1 MRRGPRGARTG
12 SGRRLCWGGGGA
24 SRAPARLPH
33 SGTGSPRASTPTCPR
48 AAPWARRAPEPRRCS
63 APKASSWAR
72 WDSGRRW
79 PPRMWLC
86 PRCGSAAAGGGQPH
100 PRLLPQGTVTPSGA
114 GAGSACLPGS
124 IPGAVSLHGGRGRGR
139 GEVLCGVPGGLRCH
153 SPLLAGAGGAGGPA
167 GSLPGATGQ
176 ETHARGRAPACA
188 RAPRLVVPGGGRCCA
203 QVGAPPDSVSAA
215 RPQACARCSQRCCRP
230 TGCASRVCRWSGAWE
245 TVLGSRP
252 LRAPSRVPWSV
263 MPGLLW
269 APSPVVA

>member
-1 MRRGPRGARTG
+1 MLRLAFHTQAPDPHGPPRQPVRGPPRGPGAPR
-12 SGRRLCWGGGGA
+12 SLVAAQPRRLLPGQDGIPGGGG
-24 SRAPARLPH
+24 RQ
-33 SGTGSPRASTPTCPR
+33 G
-48 AAPWARRAPEPRRCS
+48 
-63 APKASSWAR
+63 
-72 WDSGRRW
+72 
-79 PPRMWLC
+79 
-86 PRCGSAAAGGGQPH
+86 CGSAPGAEVRLREEDTP
-100 PRLLPQGTVTPSGA
+100 PRPLPQGTVTPSGA

-124 IPGAVSLHGGRGRGR
+124 IPGAVSLHGGWGRGR
-139 GEVLCGVPGGLRCH
+139 GEVLCDVPGGLRCH

-188 RAPRLVVPGGGRCCA
+188 RAPRLVVPGGGRGCA
-203 QVGAPPDSVSAA
+203 QVRGELPPGQCSQVGRGAPPDSVSAA
-215 RPQACARCSQRCCRP
+215 HPQACARCSQRRCRP